1 MLLQLEKVSSFYGR
15 TQILRDIDFGVTKGT
30 CMCVLGR
37 NGVGKTT
44 LLRTIMGLVD
54 KMSGTLTVSDTN
66 LTKARTDER
75 AKYGLGYVPQGRQIL
90 GNFTVREN
98 ILLGTFAKADRSGKV
113 PEICL
118 DLFPYLAE
126 NLNRRAGELSGGQ
139 QQQLAISRALAVDP
153 QILLLDEPTEGIQPN
168 IVAEIGE
175 TLRMLNKKMG
185 ISMILSEQ
193 HIKVARDLGDQ
204 FVMMD
209 NGRIVEQGTLEV
221 RPHRRD
227 GQPPH
232 DRLKTKAT
240 RNQGRKKWNLFQ
252 RREHRSERR

>member
-54 KMSGTLTVSDTN
+54 KMTGTLSVSNTN

-209 NGRIVEQGTLEV
+209 NGRIVESGVISDLTDEMV
-221 RPHRRD
+221 
-227 GQPPH
+227 
-232 DRLKTKAT
+232 DRHMTV
-240 RNQGRKKWNLFQ
+240 
-252 RREHRSERR
+252 

>member
-1 MLLQLEKVSSFYGR
+1 MLLEMDTVSSFYGR
-15 TQILRDIDFGVTKGT
+15 TQILRDIDFGVKQGS
-30 CMCVLGR
+30 CVCVLGR

-54 KMSGTLTVSDTN
+54 KMSGTLSVSGTN
-66 LTKARTDER
+66 VTKARTDER

-98 ILLGTFAKADRSGKV
+98 ILLGTFAKTGRDGKV
-113 PEICL
+113 PDICL
-118 DLFPYLAE
+118 ELFPYLAE

-139 QQQLAISRALAVDP
+139 QQQLAIARALAVDP
-153 QILLLDEPTEGIQPN
+153 KILLLDEPTEGIQPN

-175 TLRMLNKKMG
+175 TLRMLNTKMG

-209 NGRIVEQGTLEV
+209 NGRIVEGGAMAELTDDMV
-221 RPHRRD
+221 
-227 GQPPH
+227 
-232 DRLKTKAT
+232 
-240 RNQGRKKWNLFQ
+240 
-252 RREHRSERR
+252 ERHMTV